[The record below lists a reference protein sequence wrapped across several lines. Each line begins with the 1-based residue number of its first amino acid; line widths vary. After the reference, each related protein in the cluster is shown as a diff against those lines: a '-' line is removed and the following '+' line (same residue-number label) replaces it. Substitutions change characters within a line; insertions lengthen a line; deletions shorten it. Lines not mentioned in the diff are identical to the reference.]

1 MLLLRHGSGLL
12 TEVLRDKNGLTEEE
26 FLRQYRSDK
35 YPKPSLTADILVFR
49 KGAGNTVHLL
59 MVRRK
64 GHPFLGCL
72 ALPGGFAKAG
82 ETIESTAARELLEE
96 TGISDKEL
104 KLVGVYSRPGRDPR
118 GWTVSVAYAALAEYN
133 GIAPTAGDDAASVHW
148 IPLEADAD
156 GCYRL
161 AANEALAFDHA
172 DIITDAI
179 RMMFPK
185 SLKCM
190 DGK

>member
-35 YPKPSLTADILVFR
+35 YPKPSLTADILIFR
-49 KGAGNTVHLL
+49 KDAGNAIHLL
-59 MVRRK
+59 MVRRS

-82 ETIESTAARELLEE
+82 ETIESTAARELQEE
-96 TGISDKEL
+96 TGISDQEL

-118 GWTVSVAYAALAEYN
+118 GWTVSIAYAALVERDR
-133 GIAPTAGDDAASVHW
+133 IAPTAGDDAASVHW
-148 IPLEADAD
+148 IPIVVDAD
-156 GCYRL
+156 GRYRL
-161 AANEALAFDHA
+161 AVDEALAFDHA
-172 DIITDAI
+172 EIIADAI
-179 RMMFPK
+179 QTMF
-185 SLKCM
+185 S
-190 DGK
+190 